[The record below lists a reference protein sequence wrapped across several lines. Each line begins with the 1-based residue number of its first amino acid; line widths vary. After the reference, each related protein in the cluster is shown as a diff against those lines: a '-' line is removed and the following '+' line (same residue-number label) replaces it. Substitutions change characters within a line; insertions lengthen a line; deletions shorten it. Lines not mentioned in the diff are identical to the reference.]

1 MELISRQIISDFE
14 GDDKANIERYATTGT
29 PEYQRLV
36 AEIARRLGLT
46 SLQFS
51 TIEDLID
58 SIGLPKEC
66 VCTHCFDGSSF
77 DPAEAY
83 AQDHKE

>member
-1 MELISRQIISDFE
+1 M
-14 GDDKANIERYATTGT
+14 
-29 PEYQRLV
+29 V

-46 SLQFS
+46 SLKFS

-58 SIGLPKEC
+58 SIGLPKDR

-77 DPAEAY
+77 DPSGAY
-83 AQDHKE
+83 ADDHK